1 MRSNIEKSCELL
13 AQGRADFN
21 KVVGHVLS
29 IFKDKFNHFK
39 LSIGTMERIINIML
53 NTREAET
60 LSLSLTSKIL
70 VREASKDSRLN
81 FCCKCF
87 RGHLCLQYHNK
98 KGWGLK
104 CDACNFRIT
113 VLQGAAR
120 VKRIDDEEKKCEE
133 CGSYTIN
140 VVYKENSPLPPPQT
154 SHTGCLLCDAW
165 LKSTIH
171 NFFSN

>member
-1 MRSNIEKSCELL
+1 VRSNIEKSCELL

-39 LSIGTMERIINIML
+39 LSVGTMERIINIML
-53 NTREAET
+53 NTRAAET

-70 VREASKDSRLN
+70 VKEASKDSRLN

-104 CDACNFRIT
+104 CDICNFRIT
-113 VLQGAAR
+113 VL
-120 VKRIDDEEKKCEE
+120 
-133 CGSYTIN
+133 
-140 VVYKENSPLPPPQT
+140 
-154 SHTGCLLCDAW
+154 
-165 LKSTIH
+165 
-171 NFFSN
+171 

>member
-1 MRSNIEKSCELL
+1 M
-13 AQGRADFN
+13 
-21 KVVGHVLS
+21 VGHVLS

-39 LSIGTMERIINIML
+39 LSVGTMERIINIML
-53 NTREAET
+53 NTRAAET

-70 VREASKDSRLN
+70 PKEASKDSRLN

-104 CDACNFRIT
+104 CDVCNFRIT

-140 VVYKENSPLPPPQT
+140 VVYKENSPFPPPQT

-171 NFFSN
+171 NFFSNQNDRLMTRADAEAAQ